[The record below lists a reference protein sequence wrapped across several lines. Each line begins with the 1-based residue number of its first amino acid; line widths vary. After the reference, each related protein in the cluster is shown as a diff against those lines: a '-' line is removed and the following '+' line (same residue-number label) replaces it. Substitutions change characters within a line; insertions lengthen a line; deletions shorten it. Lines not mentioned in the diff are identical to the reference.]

1 MSFIHPMTFIT
12 LPKKA
17 TAFPIHTNPYWL
29 GDHNFGTAKCLEI
42 IEQHP
47 MGITLT
53 ELAPLAIKG
62 FHDNNKSLLKEM
74 IDPLLVDDLV
84 RKYTPEHDERL
95 RIYVPTRI
103 SKRFLFKQ
111 LVKAFIDAKN

>member
-1 MSFIHPMTFIT
+1 MTFIS

-17 TAFPIHTNPYWL
+17 NFFSIHTNTRWL
-29 GDHNFGTAKCLEI
+29 EVNTSTAKILEV

-47 MGITLT
+47 QGITLT
-53 ELAPLAIKG
+53 ELAPLVIKG
-62 FHDNNKSLLKEM
+62 FTDNNKSLLKEM

-84 RKYTPEHDERL
+84 RKYTPEHDKRQ
-95 RIYVPTRI
+95 RVYVPTRV
-103 SKRFLFKQ
+103 SKRYLFKQ

>member
-1 MSFIHPMTFIT
+1 MTFIN

-17 TAFPIHTNPYWL
+17 TAFSIHTNTQWL
-29 GDHNFGTAKCLEI
+29 EINTSTAKILEV

-47 MGITLT
+47 QGITLT
-53 ELAPLAIKG
+53 ELAPLVIKG
-62 FHDNNKSLLKEM
+62 FTDQNKSLLKDL

-84 RKYTPEHDERL
+84 RKYTPEHDKRL
-95 RIYVPTRI
+95 RVYVPTRV
-103 SKRFLFKQ
+103 SKRYLFKQ

>member
-1 MSFIHPMTFIT
+1 MNFFT

-17 TAFPIHTNPYWL
+17 TSFSIHTNTKWL
-29 GDHNFGTAKCLEI
+29 GDKHFGTAKCLEV

-47 MGITLT
+47 QGITLT
-53 ELAPLAIKG
+53 ELAPLVIKG
-62 FHDNNKSLLKEM
+62 FTDNNKSLLKEM

-84 RKYTPEHDERL
+84 RKYTPEHDKRQ
-95 RIYVPTRI
+95 RVYIPTRI

-111 LVKAFIDAKN
+111 LVKAFVNAKN

>member
-1 MSFIHPMTFIT
+1 MSFYIT
-12 LPKKA
+12 MNFLNLPKKP
-17 TAFPIHTNPYWL
+17 TAFSIHTNTQWL
-29 GDHNFGTAKCLEI
+29 EVNTSTAKILEV

-53 ELAPLAIKG
+53 ELAPLVIKG
-62 FHDNNKSLLKEM
+62 FNDNNKSLLKEM

-84 RKYTPEHDERL
+84 RKYTPEHDKRV
-95 RIYVPTRI
+95 RVYVPTRL

-111 LVKAFIDAKN
+111 LVKAFVNAKN

>member
-1 MSFIHPMTFIT
+1 MNFFT

-17 TAFPIHTNPYWL
+17 TSFSIHTNTQWL
-29 GDHNFGTAKCLEI
+29 EINTSTAKILEV

-47 MGITLT
+47 QGIRLT
-53 ELAPLAIKG
+53 ELAPLVIKG
-62 FHDNNKSLLKEM
+62 FTDNNKSLLKEM

-84 RKYTPEHDERL
+84 RKYTPEHDKRQ
-95 RIYVPTRI
+95 RVYIPTRI

>member
-1 MSFIHPMTFIT
+1 MNIIS
-12 LPKKA
+12 LPKKP
-17 TAFPIHTNPYWL
+17 TSFPIHTNPYWL

-53 ELAPLAIKG
+53 ELAPLVIKN

-84 RKYTPEHDERL
+84 RKYTPENDKRQ
-95 RIYVPTRI
+95 RVYVPTRV
-103 SKRFLFKQ
+103 SKRYLFKQ
-111 LVKAFIDAKN
+111 LVKAFLDAKK